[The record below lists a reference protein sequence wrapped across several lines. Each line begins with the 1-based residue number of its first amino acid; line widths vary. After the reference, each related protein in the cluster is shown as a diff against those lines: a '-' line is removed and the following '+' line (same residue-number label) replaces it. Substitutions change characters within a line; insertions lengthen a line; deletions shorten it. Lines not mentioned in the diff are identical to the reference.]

1 MNHPHGMDDEYVRN
15 LLGQISNSYKLLT
28 ELRDKPGDLATIKQ
42 ELGKIHGVLQ
52 VLVNKIE
59 KSGNDSDMVSEFL
72 DASKAYLR
80 DYSFNYEID
89 NVSELYPED
98 HHRIKNLRTVILTA
112 LEKCEV
118 ISKVNTLLQ
127 EL

>member
-1 MNHPHGMDDEYVRN
+1 MDDEYVKN
-15 LLGQISNSYKLLT
+15 LLGQVLDSYKILVD
-28 ELRDKPGDLATIKQ
+28 LRDKPGDLITIKQ
-42 ELGKIHGVLQ
+42 ELGKMHGVLQ
-52 VLVNKIE
+52 VLANKIE
-59 KSGNDSDMVSEFL
+59 KSGNNSDAVSEFV
-72 DASKAYLR
+72 DSTRAYLR

-98 HHRIKNLRTVILTA
+98 PHRIKNLRLVILTS

-118 ISKVNTLLQ
+118 ISKANTLLQ

>member
-1 MNHPHGMDDEYVRN
+1 MDDKYIRN
-15 LLGQISNSYKLLT
+15 LLGQTLNSYKILT
-28 ELRDKPGDLATIKQ
+28 ELRDKPGDLVTIKQ
-42 ELGKIHGVLQ
+42 ELGKMHGVLQ
-52 VLVNKIE
+52 VLVNKME
-59 KSGNDSDMVSEFL
+59 KSDNNSDTVSEFV

-98 HHRIKNLRTVILTA
+98 HHRIKNLRLMILTA

-118 ISKVNTLLQ
+118 ISKANTLLQ